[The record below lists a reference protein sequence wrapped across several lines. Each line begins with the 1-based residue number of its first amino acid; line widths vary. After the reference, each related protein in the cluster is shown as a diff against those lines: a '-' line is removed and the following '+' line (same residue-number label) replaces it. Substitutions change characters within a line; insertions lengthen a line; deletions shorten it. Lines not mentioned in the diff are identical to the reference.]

1 MGFLSNGST
10 IMTAGFRVPE
20 PNRAYCAN
28 CKGKGFDLT
37 KKSRH
42 ASRCQRCR
50 GKGFTTVGN
59 TKR

>member
-10 IMTAGFRVPE
+10 IMTAGFNVPG
-20 PNRAYCAN
+20 PNYAYCGN
-28 CKGKGFDLT
+28 CKGKGFDLA

-50 GKGFTTVGN
+50 GKGYTTVGR